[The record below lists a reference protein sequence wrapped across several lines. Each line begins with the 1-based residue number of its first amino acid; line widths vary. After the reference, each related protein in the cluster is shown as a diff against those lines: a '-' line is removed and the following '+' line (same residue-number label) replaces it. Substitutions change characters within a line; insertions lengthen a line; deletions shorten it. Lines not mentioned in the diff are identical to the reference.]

1 MTVTAHLIGYPR
13 IGPER
18 ELKWALERA
27 GTAASR
33 APRSTARWLSSAE
46 RISRSNGA
54 IGSAVDDY
62 FLYDEVLETALMFG
76 IVPDGRGTQLRTD
89 PFAVLT
95 ALARGARAR
104 SVGDDEVVRHE
115 LPLRRSRAERA
126 NRRIQPAALASAHV
140 RGGRDLGTVGPVQPG
155 QAQPAGRGERFGP

>member
-18 ELKWALERA
+18 ELKWARS
-27 GTAASR
+27 GPRTAASR
-33 APRSTARWLSSAE
+33 APRVRPPVAE
-46 RISRSNGA
+46 LRRAHLEEQRGL

-95 ALARGARAR
+95 ALARGAP
-104 SVGDDEVVRHE
+104 GEK
-115 LPLRRSRAERA
+115 
-126 NRRIQPAALASAHV
+126 
-140 RGGRDLGTVGPVQPG
+140 RGR
-155 QAQPAGRGERFGP
+155 